1 MKNSYIFPFA
11 KLFIGLK
18 MYLIITKV
26 YLPVESLVDS
36 RFGASEKLD
45 CISSC
50 RDDGV
55 DEVVESDFVVPS

>member
-1 MKNSYIFPFA
+1 
-11 KLFIGLK
+11 

-26 YLPVESLVDS
+26 YLPVESLVESQFD
-36 RFGASEKLD
+36 ASEKLD

-50 RDDGV
+50 RDDGA